1 VLEGDPGLAI
11 CPPAVPQLRSVAA
24 ESQTLRDS
32 VRFRASPAGVKLVQ
46 VSVMKRYELRVSD
59 LMSTAVITI
68 GVGEPVSGAHAEME
82 VGVIH
87 HLPVVDG
94 KKRLI
99 GVLSDR
105 DVLRA
110 GKSHHKVSDIMTRDP
125 ITVRPDAMAHTAASA
140 MIENGVNSVLV
151 TEDDGTLVGVV
162 TSTDFIELGRRAL
175 LGLPLER

>member
-1 VLEGDPGLAI
+1 
-11 CPPAVPQLRSVAA
+11 
-24 ESQTLRDS
+24 
-32 VRFRASPAGVKLVQ
+32 
-46 VSVMKRYELRVSD
+46 MKHYEIRVSD
-59 LMSTAVITI
+59 LMSTAVVTI
-68 GVGEPVSGAHAEME
+68 RASAPIHGAHAEMQ

-87 HLPVVDG
+87 HLPVVDD
-94 KKRLI
+94 KNRLI

-110 GKSHHKVSDIMTRDP
+110 TGRVADVMTRDP

-140 MIENGVNSVLV
+140 MIDNAVNSVLV